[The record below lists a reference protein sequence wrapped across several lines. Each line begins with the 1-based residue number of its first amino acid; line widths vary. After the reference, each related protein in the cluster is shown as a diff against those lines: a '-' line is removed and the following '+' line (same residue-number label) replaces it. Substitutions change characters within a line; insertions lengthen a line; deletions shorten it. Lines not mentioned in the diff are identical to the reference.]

1 MASVGPRRT
10 GLRATDARLLLP
22 ISSRRP
28 RIAGGEAKVS
38 AGRWPAQ
45 ARAAPASAA
54 ARSLGGGAGG
64 GWDGGGRAGGGPAG
78 GRRAG
83 RRQADGAVRLRPGW
97 TAGPSA
103 VAIGP
108 RCRAPPPPIGPRA
121 APLLRHWPVGGAPR
135 RTRGKVGR
143 NLRARG
149 GGDRHGKG
157 GAPETRAAGGG
168 RLLGGQRRGSG
179 PQLRNAA
186 QGESGGARRLPG
198 STEPDSSLPL
208 ESYSKSPLHR
218 PSVTLG
224 RSSGTVFT
232 CVHGGVKGMGIT
244 TLNPSGRKSE
254 LRGKWPPSEQ
264 RPGRKTVSS
273 TQPLKTSVFK
283 LQEGPESALIVEGG
297 NEANIQRGQKES
309 TKPGGSNMQG
319 RPGHPNQPGESGD
332 SNQPGSLQ
340 GDSGGREARI
350 FWPPRRT
357 RIVEATAEIKTFLQ
371 STRKKNCT

>member
-1 MASVGPRRT
+1 M
-10 GLRATDARLLLP
+10 
-22 ISSRRP
+22 
-28 RIAGGEAKVS
+28 S

-45 ARAAPASAA
+45 ARAAPACACA
-54 ARSLGGGAGG
+54 QGAGG
-64 GWDGGGRAGGGPAG
+64 SVGRGLGASEGDSPWGAARPRAWVPAPAGRRAGEGPKTAG
-78 GRRAG
+78 QAGAAATRARRSRTLSRRGPITGRRRRRRVGRRRSSGRRAG

-168 RLLGGQRRGSG
+168 RLLGGGRRGSG

-232 CVHGGVKGMGIT
+232 CVHGGVKG
-244 TLNPSGRKSE
+244 
-254 LRGKWPPSEQ
+254 
-264 RPGRKTVSS
+264 
-273 TQPLKTSVFK
+273 
-283 LQEGPESALIVEGG
+283 
-297 NEANIQRGQKES
+297 
-309 TKPGGSNMQG
+309 
-319 RPGHPNQPGESGD
+319 
-332 SNQPGSLQ
+332 
-340 GDSGGREARI
+340 
-350 FWPPRRT
+350 
-357 RIVEATAEIKTFLQ
+357 
-371 STRKKNCT
+371 